1 MGCVVSTAI
10 ACLLC
15 NNRCSVERLASK
27 MAFHPPN
34 PPSYTIET
42 LPDGTSVL
50 KFTHVEMNQ
59 ARELLGGSPVRVDV
73 RLLVTH
79 RKQTI
84 PLFHFIYPGAKVR
97 AELDQ
102 ATQSRWRAHRL

>member
-1 MGCVVSTAI
+1 
-10 ACLLC
+10 
-15 NNRCSVERLASK
+15 

-42 LPDGTSVL
+42 LADGTAVL

-59 ARELLGGSPVRVDV
+59 ARELLSGSPVKVDV

-79 RKQTI
+79 QKQTI

-97 AELDQ
+97 ALLDC
-102 ATQSRWRAHRL
+102 TRPTG